1 MTCSSCGGPGHRPE
15 GPRGS
20 AAEPMCA
27 FPTDPRDHV
36 RDRSIID
43 QSSASYDPDCAGVG
57 ATYYTDA
64 TASRVFIPPAPTLGR
79 EPRYLFRLAAIS
91 CETGNAIR
99 IRGLRQAI
107 GLGCVL
113 VSDDRDNPGQVALNM
128 DQKSPF
134 WRFPD
139 ANVCFGLRA
148 IYGPAVGLLRSAR
161 RIAPGEGLD
170 YASGT
175 ESVRLVASNG
185 IIIPG
190 NKAPAAGYFPGKPV
204 GSLGLFRDLRFPWSS
219 QGGLNDFDIELNG
232 PVIIA
237 LYASVR
243 QTDPESRQSLAA
255 LLPSTF
261 VPPLPEDE
269 FVVNV
274 ERAGTMPPVIY
285 RYVSG
290 SIIAEIGPQ
299 SRLPGINPVMGP
311 APSTCT

>member
-1 MTCSSCGGPGHRPE
+1 
-15 GPRGS
+15 
-20 AAEPMCA
+20 MCA

-57 ATYYTDA
+57 ATHYNDA

-99 IRGLRQAI
+99 LRGMRLAI
-107 GLGCVL
+107 GLGCMI
-113 VSDDRDNPGQVALNM
+113 VSNDPEDPGMVALNM

-148 IYGPAVGLLRSAR
+148 IYGPAVGRLPASRLIS
-161 RIAPGEGLD
+161 PGEGID

-185 IIIPG
+185 AIIPA
-190 NKAPAAGYFPGKPV
+190 NKAPAAGFFPGKPI

-219 QGGLNDFDIELNG
+219 QGGLNDFDIELSG
-232 PVIIA
+232 PVIVA

-243 QTDPESRQSLAA
+243 QTDPTTRQSLAR
-255 LLPSTF
+255 LLPNGF
-261 VPPLPEDE
+261 VPPLPEDQ

-274 ERAGTMPPVIY
+274 ERAQGLPPVIY